1 MPQQGDV
8 FTKNQI
14 QVVRLP
20 TAMHF
25 PKGVKKVHVRSVG
38 KDRIIS
44 PVDSL
49 WDSFFLSDARVT
61 EDFMTERAD
70 QAQPRKEIL

>member
-1 MPQQGDV
+1 MPKKGDV

-25 PKGVKKVHVRSVG
+25 PKGVRKVYVRSVG

-49 WDSFFLSDARVT
+49 WDSFFLTDARVT
-61 EDFMTERAD
+61 EDFLTECAD
-70 QAQPRKEIL
+70 QAQPGMETL